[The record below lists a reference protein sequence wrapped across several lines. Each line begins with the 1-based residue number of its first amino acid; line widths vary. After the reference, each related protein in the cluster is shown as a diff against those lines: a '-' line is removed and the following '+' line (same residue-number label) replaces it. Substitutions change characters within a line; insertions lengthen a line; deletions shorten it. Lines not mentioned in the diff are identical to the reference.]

1 MRIISLNTWG
11 GRAGKEKLLEFFRK
25 HADTIDIFCLQEVWS
40 APYMYL
46 EGYEAGGLKIDH
58 SQIMVYGLQEI
69 SDALSNHTAFFRP
82 HHLDNYGLLM
92 LVNKK
97 LSVTEEG
104 DVFVYK
110 HKGYKP
116 EGDVGNNARNIQYV
130 TVEAKSGPVT
140 VINFHGLWTGTGVG
154 VGKKDSPERLEQ
166 SDRILEFTKK
176 LQNPFVLC
184 GDFNLLPDTES
195 IKKFED
201 AGLRNLIREFGV
213 TSTRTSFYTKPV
225 KFADYVFISD
235 GVNLKDFKV
244 LPHEVSDH
252 APMLIEV
259 Q

>member
-1 MRIISLNTWG
+1 
-11 GRAGKEKLLEFFRK
+11 
-25 HADTIDIFCLQEVWS
+25 
-40 APYMYL
+40 
-46 EGYEAGGLKIDH
+46 
-58 SQIMVYGLQEI
+58 
-69 SDALSNHTAFFRP
+69 
-82 HHLDNYGLLM
+82 M

-97 LSVTEEG
+97 LSVIEEG

-110 HKGYKP
+110 YRGYRP

-130 TVEAKSGPVT
+130 TVKTASGPIT

-166 SDRILEFTKK
+166 SDKILEFTNE

-184 GDFNLLPDTES
+184 GDFNLLPDTKS
-195 IKKFED
+195 LQKFED
-201 AGLRNLIREFGV
+201 AGLRNLIREYGV

-235 GVNLKDFKV
+235 AVDLKDFKI

-252 APMLIEV
+252 VPLLIEI